1 MTETGSNLTRH
12 SSYTWLRDT
21 CEEEDTCLLATQLR
35 RRYEEVR
42 SRAMERAGTE
52 DSIAEAEQEEEVIIN
67 YINFRFRKLYMS
79 LCYGHTKSPPLLHQL
94 SLLTSNNYKTIIL
107 AHDATIL
114 TP

>member
-52 DSIAEAEQEEEVIIN
+52 DSIAEAEQEEVIIN
-67 YINFRFRKLYMS
+67 YINFRYEIQKVVYVVMLRSHK
-79 LCYGHTKSPPLLHQL
+79 KSPSAPSTVIINFQQL
-94 SLLTSNNYKTIIL
+94 QNNNFGT
-107 AHDATIL
+107 
-114 TP
+114 